1 MATLP
6 WDQTAMY
13 LLATDTDA
21 LPGAPTEYITPRRVG
36 NSPQDVTDF
45 HPGQSNITEEHLHE
59 IFYVLEPTQA
69 WKLFA
74 NSARPAKKRSANG
87 GILYEREP
95 EPGKS
100 RRALL
105 DFKALPD
112 RIGTNEKFFWRRID
126 GRIRWVDITMRM
138 DQINRP
144 TANALNMSGVRV
156 WRPALSLLAWHMRGT
171 VHGRDRHRNAIFA
184 KLTTAQIAANTT
196 RGLTPGLIDPAQ
208 GEAGGRIPW
217 PTIPE
222 GRGERRRSP
231 IQADNSDENNS
242 GGLNVTATT
251 GTDLEVVSDEQEGE
265 EMMTDMPETPRT
277 DNSEDT
283 LMPSVEVDT
292 MPNILPRGSNYNI
305 KESRVYLDLN
315 DTRSNHWN
323 DAHEGPSFTSI
334 NINAIPRS
342 YDAVSAGLLE
352 ATTGNDFPR
361 SRHTSFTHIE
371 ADFGPQSALE
381 AAIEAEAE
389 HEAELEYI
397 EIPDE
402 HAQNLAYQLVVTQ
415 ESDSS
420 SVFEGGF

>member
-1 MATLP
+1 
-6 WDQTAMY
+6 
-13 LLATDTDA
+13 
-21 LPGAPTEYITPRRVG
+21 
-36 NSPQDVTDF
+36 
-45 HPGQSNITEEHLHE
+45 
-59 IFYVLEPTQA
+59 
-69 WKLFA
+69 
-74 NSARPAKKRSANG
+74 
-87 GILYEREP
+87 
-95 EPGKS
+95 
-100 RRALL
+100 
-105 DFKALPD
+105 
-112 RIGTNEKFFWRRID
+112 
-126 GRIRWVDITMRM
+126 
-138 DQINRP
+138 
-144 TANALNMSGVRV
+144 MSGVRV

-208 GEAGGRIPW
+208 GEAGGRYVSEAIFHSLRPLKLKRIPW

-334 NINAIPRS
+334 NINAMYARQSHVEIIQTENFHRPRS